1 MYSVDLVPGGI
12 FPVIKMSQ
20 NDVGRVIEIRLTS
33 SSQKYPIPS
42 GAAVYLT
49 MQGRSWNSE
58 DNPDV
63 IAFADEVVTITTD
76 GDMTAK
82 AGKNMAKIRIAESGT
97 DIGTALMMFDIEYD
111 PYELSGGEDESEKAT
126 NAQKIET
133 LRRLVNGLASGAPPA
148 AASTS
153 EMDPD
158 ESTVYIN
165 TTDGNWYY
173 WDGSAWQIGGV
184 YGGAV
189 TSTTF
194 TEHGVPADDFAV
206 GEALDAFDD
215 RVTALESGSGGGLTA
230 DIKSA
235 LLACFANVAWKGNDG
250 QDYYDALEN
259 ALNPPVN
266 LSSITAV
273 YTQSGTIYDTASLD
287 DLKPDLVVTAHY
299 DNATTQ
305 VITNYTLSGT
315 LTEGTSTITV
325 SYGGKST
332 TFNVTV
338 SVFNTAPV
346 ILATDTQWKSDY
358 TQGAKTGLCI
368 TDWYSCDVDYD
379 ALKATSHYDSTND
392 YMTIAGDIFWIVTH
406 FPNSQGISLSGNGRS
421 VAFFDVLGEEKHA
434 YTSCLA
440 SGDSKFQSGRQNS
453 NYMHADNGHFEFS
466 FTLGSAD
473 VDDSY
478 AYWNST
484 TSGVMPI
491 GVTAGDIIFAG
502 RNTPYW
508 GCSNISEAV
517 VGT

>member
-20 NDVGRVIEIRLTS
+20 NDVGRVIEIGLTS

-63 IAFADEVVTITTD
+63 IAFDDEVVTITTD

-133 LRRLVNGLASGAPPA
+133 LRRLINGLASGAPPTA
-148 AASTS
+148 DSTA

-158 ESTVYIN
+158 ESTIYIN
-165 TTDGNWYY
+165 TIDGYWYY
-173 WDGSAWQIGGV
+173 WNGSDWIAGGE

-189 TSTTF
+189 TDSTLTD
-194 TEHGVPADDFAV
+194 PALPANSKAAGDAI
-206 GEALDAFDD
+206 GALDT
-215 RVTALESGSGGGLTA
+215 RVTALESDTSGGLTA
-230 DIKSA
+230 NIKSA
-235 LLACFANVAWKGNDG
+235 LLACFANVAWVNENG
-250 QDYYDALEN
+250 QSYYDALDA
-259 ALNPPVN
+259 ALNPPAN
-266 LSSITAV
+266 LSSITCV
-273 YTQSGTIYDTASLD
+273 YTQSGTVYDTLSLD
-287 DLKPDLVVTAHY
+287 DLKPDLVVTAHWS
-299 DNATTQ
+299 DNTTST
-305 VITNYTLSGT
+305 VTTYTLSGT

-325 SYGGKST
+325 SYGGKTT
-332 TFNVTV
+332 TFTVTV

-368 TDWYSCDVDYD
+368 TGWYSCDVDYD

-392 YMTIAGDIFWIVTH
+392 YMTTVGDMFWIVTH

-421 VAFFDVLGEEKHA
+421 VCFFDVLGEEKHA
-434 YTSCLA
+434 YASCLA

-453 NYMHADNGHFEFS
+453 HYMNADNGHFEFS

-478 AYWNST
+478 AYWGST
-484 TSGVMPI
+484 ASGVMPV

-508 GCSNISEAV
+508 GCSNISEASS
-517 VGT
+517 